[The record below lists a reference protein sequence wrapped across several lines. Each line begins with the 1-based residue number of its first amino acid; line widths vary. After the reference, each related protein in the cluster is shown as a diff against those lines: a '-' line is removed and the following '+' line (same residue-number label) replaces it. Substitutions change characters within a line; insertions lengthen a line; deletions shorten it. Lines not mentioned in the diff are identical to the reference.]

1 MGIKGDIFLL
11 VFFAFSCR
19 YDSNDILLNMTD
31 EPIRSA
37 EANARMWC
45 RLEDV
50 SRQVDWSVNGK
61 MGKLSKEDWKDIFS
75 AELGKEQRIAQG
87 LSGGFVLLGM
97 RTSKLK
103 KREMMDLILI
113 IEAFGAERGVTWSDP
128 QVVPVGAYANS

>member
-1 MGIKGDIFLL
+1 MAELPDPL
-11 VFFAFSCR
+11 
-19 YDSNDILLNMTD
+19 
-31 EPIRSA
+31 RSH

-50 SRQVDWSVNGK
+50 SRQVDWPVNGK
-61 MGKLSKEDWKDIFS
+61 LGKLSREDWKDIFS

-87 LSGGFVLLGM
+87 LSGGFVLLGL
-97 RTSKLK
+97 RTSKMR

-128 QVVPVGAYANS
+128 LAVPLEAYA